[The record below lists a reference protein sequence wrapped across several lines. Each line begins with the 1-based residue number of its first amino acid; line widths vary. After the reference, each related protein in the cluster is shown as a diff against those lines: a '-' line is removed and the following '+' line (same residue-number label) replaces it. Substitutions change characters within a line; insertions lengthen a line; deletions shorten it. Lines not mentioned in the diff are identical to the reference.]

1 MSDENNKD
9 QGEEPSEEEEA
20 LAPKEE
26 SGASDGPD
34 ELLGMSDAELEV
46 YSLILAYGNATIG
59 DIVLLSKGKS
69 LDQIESV
76 VGSLNAKKMIIE
88 LPGLVTRFHA
98 TPPFEGLAKEVGE
111 VSERIQAMR
120 DELKEQIRTAAT
132 TVRDALVAMTRENLA
147 SIASQ
152 KEDSQNRRTES
163 IAAVQSKTNTW
174 NTLKDAAEQK
184 YDEASTQVISEW
196 VSTASATIGSS
207 SQSVKNVVSESSGKL
222 KDSVNSALTKS
233 NELANALRADLISSA
248 SNLESTT
255 KQQLEAQSI
264 AVENLLQQQADSA
277 KEKISREESNVL
289 SSLSSS
295 DEAIASMM
303 TSTSD
308 EVASAIQAEHLQFA
322 KAMKSAASDLAEEYA
337 TLENDIHNSLDEKD
351 SEETQLLQ
359 EYSGAADQSF
369 SSMRTRHDAS
379 LGRLKSGLD
388 QELSELSSSAGASIQ
403 AIHNKLDELE
413 AKTNSFVDTTMDTM
427 KTTAGSSVQEF
438 HDNLSQYST
447 DVASDTHSLINIRK
461 EEIRKSLEAML
472 ASIQGSV
479 SQEIASI
486 SKSLDELAVKID
498 TSHQGMVTTMASS
511 MEQTKADLES
521 KLSGISQAT
530 SGAITQISGDSK
542 AAIDELGDSLQ
553 GSIGQSKAGVE
564 ASTLEFSQS
573 AASLVNELQEASK
586 SLVEK
591 TNAQTQQMNALLKDE
606 VSSIA
611 SNGKAHAAEESSKA
625 LSVLEQKLGDSSSR
639 LASGI
644 ASSSSTSS
652 EAIATAKQNI
662 QTSISALNDEFAGAL
677 DEVREGSTSALN
689 AAISNLNAH
698 RTESQSR
705 ISMNVDSLVSGLE
718 SRLGASQNE
727 LDTIV
732 ADSSS
737 LIENSK
743 TGLIQ
748 SMTTAGDDLKSKA
761 RAVLVSNLDGSGA
774 ELDTITS
781 QTSQEI
787 QISYEK
793 LDSQLDTLNGVLS
806 KTVDKLEESS
816 MIGLTDE
823 TLEQAFAP
831 SGKDQVDTKHI
842 AERLGNVWERVKAT
856 DFPGAK
862 KTWNVVTRAAVNA
875 HIQDMLT
882 RAKSKVTLIVPE
894 VQDVPVEAL
903 TELKTTIGVELV
915 ITEGGQIGQR
925 VRPLVGRGNI
935 RVRTRSERDVFA
947 CVRDSEEVI
956 MAPAA
961 STDSD
966 VIGVVSEDDGF
977 VRFVM
982 SIVGPI
988 FQAKTKLLKPED
1000 L

>member
-1 MSDENNKD
+1 MSDEDNKD
-9 QGEEPSEEEEA
+9 QGEEPAKEEEA
-20 LAPKEE
+20 PATEE
-26 SGASDGPD
+26 DESSDEPD

-76 VGSLNAKKMIIE
+76 VGSLKAKKMIIE

-98 TPPFEGLAKEVGE
+98 TPPFEGLAKEVGQ

-120 DELKEQIRTAAT
+120 DELKDQIRTAAT

-147 SIASQ
+147 SVASQ
-152 KEDSQNRRTES
+152 KKDSQSRRNES

-174 NTLKDAAEQK
+174 STLKDAAGQK

-196 VSTASATIGSS
+196 INNASATIDSS
-207 SQSVKNVVSESSGKL
+207 SQSVKSVVSETSGKL

-233 NELANALRADLISSA
+233 NELANTLRADLISSA
-248 SNLESTT
+248 SSLESTT

-264 AVENLLQQQADSA
+264 AVESLLQQQAESA
-277 KEKISREESNVL
+277 REKIGREENNIA

-295 DEAIASMM
+295 DEAITSMM
-303 TSTSD
+303 ASASD
-308 EVASAIQAEHLQFA
+308 EIADAIKAEHLQFA
-322 KAMKSAASDLAEEYA
+322 EAMKSTASALAEEYV
-337 TLENDIHNSLDEKD
+337 TLENDIHNSLDGKD

-369 SSMRTRHDAS
+369 SSMKTKHDAA
-379 LGRLKSGLD
+379 LGSLKSGID
-388 QELSELSSSAGASIQ
+388 QELTELSSSAGASVQ
-403 AIHNKLDELE
+403 AIHDKLNELE

-427 KTTAGSSVQEF
+427 KTTAGSSVQGF

-447 DVASDTHSLINIRK
+447 DVAADTHSLINIRK
-461 EEIRKSLEAML
+461 EEIRKSLEGML

-530 SGAITQISGDSK
+530 SAAITQISGDSK
-542 AAIDELGDSLQ
+542 AATSELADSLQ
-553 GSIGQSKAGVE
+553 SAIGQSKAGVE
-564 ASTLEFSQS
+564 ASTLEFSRS
-573 AASLVNELQEASK
+573 AASLANELHEASS

-591 TNAQTQQMNALLKDE
+591 MGAQTKQMNALLKDE
-606 VSSIA
+606 ASSIA
-611 SNGKAHAAEESSKA
+611 SNGKAHVAEESSSA
-625 LSVLEQKLGDSSSR
+625 LNVLEQKLGDSSSR
-639 LASGI
+639 LASEI
-644 ASSSSTSS
+644 ATSRSTSS
-652 EAIATAKQNI
+652 EALATAKQNI
-662 QTSISALNDEFAGAL
+662 QTSISALKDEFAGAL

-698 RTESQSR
+698 RTESQSK

-718 SRLGASQNE
+718 SRLGAGKSE

-732 ADSSS
+732 TDSSS
-737 LIENSK
+737 LIENNK

-748 SMTTAGDDLKSKA
+748 SMTTAGDDLRSKA
-761 RAVLVSNLDGSGA
+761 RAVLVNNLESSGT
-774 ELDTITS
+774 ELDAVAS
-781 QTSQEI
+781 ETSQEI
-787 QISYEK
+787 QNSYGK
-793 LDSQLDTLNGVLS
+793 LDSQLDTLNGVLA

-831 SGKDQVDTKHI
+831 SGRDQVDTKHI

-894 VQDVPVEAL
+894 VQDVPVDVLAD
-903 TELKTTIGVELV
+903 LKTTIGVELV
-915 ITEGGQIGQR
+915 ITEGGQIGQS

-961 STDSD
+961 SADSD